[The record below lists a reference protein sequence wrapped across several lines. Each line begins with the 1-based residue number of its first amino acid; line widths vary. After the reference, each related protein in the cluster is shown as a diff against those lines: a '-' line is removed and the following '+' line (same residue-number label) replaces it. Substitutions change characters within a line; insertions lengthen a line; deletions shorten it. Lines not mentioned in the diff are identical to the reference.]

1 MIDPRDIAAC
11 VLAAITNSKHQLKAY
26 DLTGPEALS
35 LAQAAET
42 ARWMIGRAITQRHC
56 AERRHRIR
64 GNENADALTPKSAI

>member
-1 MIDPRDIAAC
+1 
-11 VLAAITNSKHQLKAY
+11 
-26 DLTGPEALS
+26 LTGPEALS